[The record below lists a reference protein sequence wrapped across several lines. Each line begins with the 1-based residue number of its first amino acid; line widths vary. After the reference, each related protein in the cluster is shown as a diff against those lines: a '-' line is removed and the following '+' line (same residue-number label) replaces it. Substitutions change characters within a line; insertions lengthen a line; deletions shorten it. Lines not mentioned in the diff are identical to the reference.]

1 MDQLLNFVRNYSLEI
16 TLAVAILSIIFFILL
31 AYNII
36 RTNKILRKYKR
47 LMRGADNKNLEVMLY
62 KHLDALDAS
71 MNRVKE
77 LDESYSAL
85 TKRLRRSIQNVGIV
99 RYNAFDGMGSN
110 QSFSLALLD
119 ENGDGFVLT
128 SLYGRNASTTFAK
141 PIKGMQSSYPLSD
154 EEKKAIEQA
163 F

>member
-1 MDQLLNFVRNYSLEI
+1 MEQLLNFLRIYSLEI
-16 TLAVAILSIIFFILL
+16 TLAAAILSIISFILL
-31 AYNII
+31 TYNLIK
-36 RTNKILRKYKR
+36 TNKIMRKYKR

-62 KHLDALDAS
+62 KHLDALDAG
-71 MNRVKE
+71 MNQIKD
-77 LDESYSAL
+77 LDQSYSAL
-85 TKRLRRSIQNVGIV
+85 NRRLRRSVQNVSVI
-99 RYNAFDGMGSN
+99 RYNAFDGMGSD

-119 ENGDGFVLT
+119 EDGDGFVLT

-154 EEKKAIEQA
+154 EERKAIEQA

>member
-1 MDQLLNFVRNYSLEI
+1 MEQLLNFLRIYSLEI
-16 TLAVAILSIIFFILL
+16 TLAAAILSLISFILL
-31 AYNII
+31 AYNLM
-36 RTNKILRKYKR
+36 RTNKIMRKYKR
-47 LMRGADNKNLEVMLY
+47 LMRGVDNKNLEIMLY
-62 KHLDALDAS
+62 KHLDALEAGMSKIDD
-71 MNRVKE
+71 
-77 LDESYSAL
+77 LDQSYSAL
-85 TKRLRRSIQNVGIV
+85 NKRLRRSIQNVGVI
-99 RYNAFDGMGSN
+99 RYNAFDGMGSD

-163 F
+163 Y

>member
-1 MDQLLNFVRNYSLEI
+1 M
-16 TLAVAILSIIFFILL
+16 
-31 AYNII
+31 
-36 RTNKILRKYKR
+36 RKYKR

-62 KHLDALDAS
+62 KHLDALDAG
-71 MNRVKE
+71 MNQIKD
-77 LDESYSAL
+77 LDQSYSAL
-85 TKRLRRSIQNVGIV
+85 NRRLRRSVQNVSVI
-99 RYNAFDGMGSN
+99 RYNAFDGMGSD

-119 ENGDGFVLT
+119 EDGDGFVLT

-154 EEKKAIEQA
+154 EERKAIEQA

>member
-1 MDQLLNFVRNYSLEI
+1 MEQLLNFLRIYSLEI
-16 TLAVAILSIIFFILL
+16 TLAAAILSLISFILL
-31 AYNII
+31 AYNLM
-36 RTNKILRKYKR
+36 RTNKIMRKYKR
-47 LMRGADNKNLEVMLY
+47 LMRGVDNKNLEIMLY
-62 KHLDALDAS
+62 KHLDALEAGMSKIDD
-71 MNRVKE
+71 
-77 LDESYSAL
+77 LDQSYSAL
-85 TKRLRRSIQNVGIV
+85 NKRLRRSIQNVGVI
-99 RYNAFDGMGSN
+99 RYNAFDGMGSD

-119 ENGDGFVLT
+119 ENSDGFVLT

>member
-1 MDQLLNFVRNYSLEI
+1 MEQLLNFLRNYSPEI
-16 TLAVAILSIIFFILL
+16 TLAAAILSIISFILL

-36 RTNKILRKYKR
+36 RTTKIMRKYKR
-47 LMRGADNKNLEVMLY
+47 LMRGADNKNLEIMLY
-62 KHLDALDAS
+62 KHLDALDAG
-71 MNRVKE
+71 MNRIKE
-77 LDESYSAL
+77 LDESYLAL
-85 TKRLRRSIQNVGIV
+85 NRRLRRSIQNVGVV
-99 RYNAFDGMGSN
+99 RYNAFDGMGSD

-141 PIKGMQSSYPLSD
+141 PIKAMQSSYPLSD